1 MSVKKLHMDFETYSE
16 VDIRD
21 VGAYRYAADPSTTVL
36 CCSFAFDDESPKAW
50 HPSMDATERRELD
63 PYFDALRDPSVLI
76 LAHNC
81 MFERAIFEY
90 VASAMWGI
98 PFPDASRFHCTMSMA
113 RRAALPAKL
122 ETLAEVLEL
131 PIQKDNRGKALIK
144 KFSMPQIRV
153 IKKYAAQGRVAPF
166 RILPSEEP
174 DEFAVFLEYC
184 QRDVAVE
191 QLVFRKLEYFFEPI
205 NNKNYS
211 LDAVINARGVP
222 VNLDALRHAQRLID
236 EETQIVSTAFRELVG
251 FEVTQNARLLEWANR
266 EVKKSKVWPASFT
279 VAQYCQWMI
288 DNEEKFPNLQAETV
302 DSFLELWEGKTDVP
316 DLVIALRMKQSLAYA
331 APKKVMKMLMCAGP
345 HDNRIRGMLSH
356 HAATTGRWG
365 ANLVQTQNLKRPT
378 IKFSEHAYRMICN
391 HCTREELEIMH
402 GPVLEVISSVIRHFL
417 EDTE

>member
-1 MSVKKLHMDFETYSE
+1 MDFETYSE

-50 HPSMDATERRELD
+50 HPSMDTAERRELD

-144 KFSMPQIRV
+144 KFSMPQTRV

-205 NNKNYS
+205 NNANYS

-222 VNLDALRHAQRLID
+222 VNLDALRHAQRLIE
-236 EETQIVSTAFRELVG
+236 EETELVSTAFRELVG
-251 FEVTQNARLLEWANR
+251 CNATQGAEFLKWLNR
-266 EVKKSKVWPASFT
+266 RG
-279 VAQYCQWMI
+279 
-288 DNEEKFPNLQAETV
+288 AE
-302 DSFLELWEGKTDVP
+302 LP
-316 DLVIALRMKQSLAYA
+316 DLKAATVEAHLEEFGDEDEVGRALRMKQTIAYA
-331 APKKVMKMLMCAGP
+331 AVHKVKKMLMCAGP
-345 HDNRIRGMLSH
+345 HDNRLRGLLSH

-365 ANLVQTQNLKRPT
+365 GNLVQPQNFKRSV
-378 IKFSEHAYRMICN
+378 IKFSDHAYRMICD
-391 HCTREELEIMH
+391 HCSREELEIVH
-402 GPVLEVISSVIRHFL
+402 GPVMEVIASSIRHFIH
-417 EDTE
+417 DV